1 MAEYAGDFLSGTI
14 LDVLA
19 LLAAIEDDLPAQR
32 KHQQAAGSTVS
43 TTSSSFSAIA
53 TESGLAV
60 NNDEVLLILAGCSF
74 SGSNAGDLVEFGIY
88 VDSTELV
95 TRPSAINNQTSTGGN
110 RQSVFMA
117 YPAENLSG
125 TVSVTLQFRRVSGS
139 GTLYATQRS
148 LTVLKLKKRA

>member
-1 MAEYAGDFLSGTI
+1 MAEYAADFLSGTI
-14 LDVLA
+14 VDTVA

-32 KHQQAAGSTVS
+32 KHQQASASTVS
-43 TTSSSFSAIA
+43 TTSSSYSAIA
-53 TESGLAV
+53 TESALAV
-60 NNDEVLLILAGCSF
+60 NSDEVLLILAGCCF
-74 SGSNAGDLVEFGIY
+74 SGSVAGDLVEFAIY

-95 TRPSAINNQTSTGGN
+95 ARPSAINNQTSTGGN
-110 RQSVFMA
+110 RQTTMLF

-148 LTVLKLKKRA
+148 LTVLKFKKRA